1 MTAAPTKDDSVKL
14 DLSDVDRFVGERF
27 VYAELWEPV
36 TGTDIRRWAQAL
48 DYPNPIHWDQDFANA
63 SKFGGLV
70 APQSMTVAMDYG
82 HGCHPACVGKIP
94 GTHLIFGGEEWWWY
108 GKLLKPGDRLVQ
120 ERRFDGYTVADTK
133 FAGPT
138 VFSRGNTIHRDQ
150 HGELF
155 AKEQATAIRYLV
167 EEAKKHGMYD
177 KEKRA
182 PKRWTKDE
190 LAAVHKLRHE
200 WILSN
205 REGKSP
211 RYADVKVGDKLPR
224 RVIGPHSVVTFA
236 LERRAHRENIWGS
249 VHWNPPEGVRDPAKD
264 DSGFGADMSYDYEAR
279 KVDPRMGD
287 GLFYGPSSGHIN
299 AEKAENIG
307 MGGAYGYG
315 ASMNAWFVDTV
326 AYWAGHD
333 GYVWHSK
340 TQFRSPAFEG
350 DVTYIDGEVIEK
362 IDNSEFGVP
371 VVRVQAKMTT
381 QDGDIIL
388 TGKAEVSLP

>member
-1 MTAAPTKDDSVKL
+1 
-14 DLSDVDRFVGERF
+14 
-27 VYAELWEPV
+27 
-36 TGTDIRRWAQAL
+36 
-48 DYPNPIHWDQDFANA
+48 
-63 SKFGGLV
+63 
-70 APQSMTVAMDYG
+70 
-82 HGCHPACVGKIP
+82 
-94 GTHLIFGGEEWWWY
+94 
-108 GKLLKPGDRLVQ
+108 
-120 ERRFDGYTVADTK
+120 
-133 FAGPT
+133 
-138 VFSRGNTIHRDQ
+138 
-150 HGELF
+150 
-155 AKEQATAIRYLV
+155 
-167 EEAKKHGMYD
+167 
-177 KEKRA
+177 
-182 PKRWTKDE
+182 
-190 LAAVHKLRHE
+190 
-200 WILSN
+200 
-205 REGKSP
+205 
-211 RYADVKVGDKLPR
+211 VGDKLPR

-299 AEKAENIG
+299 AEKAENVG

-333 GYVWHSK
+333 GYIWHSK

-350 DVTYIDGEVIEK
+350 DVSYIDGEVIEK